1 MFITSLVALTPIISV
16 LLFLVVLRM
25 PAVKAMPISLLATA
39 LLAILYWKVPVI
51 QVLAASLEGIIIG
64 VSILYIVFGA
74 ILLLNTLKL
83 SGAIDTIRNSFLG
96 ITADRR
102 VQLIIIAWLFGAF
115 IEGAAG
121 FGTPAAIA
129 APLLVALGFPPLAA
143 VVLALIAD
151 SSPVS
156 FGAVGTPIIV
166 GVNQGLQEGSE
177 IAPIVQTYLGDMAI
191 LDYMHVIGAQV
202 MTVDVFTGTLLPL
215 ILVVLLTKFFGENRS
230 LKEGLKIWKFAIFAG
245 LSFTLPALFVAT
257 FLGPEFPSIFGGLIG
272 LMIVVPAAKKR
283 FLLPKETWDFPKRA
297 DWLQAWI
304 GQEYASEASQV
315 KEKGMKK
322 ELPLLLAWVP
332 YLLVGLFLVLTRLEV
347 LPLKQWL
354 LSFKISWNNI
364 LGTEIGTS
372 LQPLYLPGT
381 VFVLVVLI
389 TFFVHKMSSSQLAQT
404 FSMSGRAIVGS
415 AIALFTAVPMVRIFI
430 NSGLNNANLQSMPIE
445 LANTAS
451 GLMGGSW
458 PLVAPLIGALGSFIS
473 GSATFSNMMFSLFQF
488 SVADQIGVDPTI
500 VLSMQ
505 VLGANAG
512 NMICVLNVVA
522 AASVVGLLG
531 KEGTIIR
538 MTLGPM
544 LYYSLFSGIIGMIFA
559 YLL

>member
-1 MFITSLVALTPIISV
+1 MLTSLVALTPIIAV

-39 LLAILYWKVPVI
+39 LLAILYWKVPFV
-51 QVLAASLEGIIIG
+51 QVLAASLEGIVIG

-96 ITADRR
+96 ITPDRR

-166 GVNQGLQEGSE
+166 GVNQGLQEGSV
-177 IAPIVQTYLGDMAI
+177 IAPVVQSYLGDLAM
-191 LDYMHVIGAQV
+191 LDYMNVLAAQV
-202 MTVDVFTGTLLPL
+202 MTVDVFVGTFLPL
-215 ILVVLLTKFFGENRS
+215 ILVLLLTKFFGERRS
-230 LKEGLKIWKFAIFAG
+230 FREGLKVWKFAIFAG
-245 LSFTLPALFVAT
+245 LAFTLPALLVAT

-272 LMIVVPAAKKR
+272 LILVVPAAKKG
-283 FLLPKETWDFPKRA
+283 FLLPDESWDFPKKA
-297 DWLQAWI
+297 DWLQSWM
-304 GQEYASEASQV
+304 GQEFASEAGYI

-322 ELPLLLAWVP
+322 ELPLIVAWVP
-332 YLLVGLFLVLTRLEV
+332 YLLVGMFLVLTRLEV
-347 LPLKQWL
+347 LPFKQWL
-354 LSFKISWNNI
+354 LSFTIAWNNI
-364 LGTEIGTS
+364 LGTDIGTS

-389 TFFVHKMSSSQLAQT
+389 TFFVHKMQSSQLAKS
-404 FSMSGRAIVGS
+404 FKMSAEAIVGS

-430 NSGLNNANLQSMPIE
+430 NSGLNDANLQSMPIE

-451 GLMGGSW
+451 SLMGGTW

-531 KEGTIIR
+531 KEGVIIR

-544 LYYSLFSGIIGMIFA
+544 LYYSLFSGLIGLIYAYIF
-559 YLL
+559 

>member
-1 MFITSLVALTPIISV
+1 MLTTLVAFTPIIAV

-25 PAVKAMPISLLATA
+25 PAIKAMPISLLATA
-39 LLAILYWKVPVI
+39 LLAIFYWQVPVI

-96 ITADRR
+96 ISADRR

-129 APLLVALGFPPLAA
+129 APLLVALGFPALAA

-177 IAPIVQTYLGDMAI
+177 IAAIVQPYLGDMSM
-191 LDYMHVIGAQV
+191 LDYMHVIGTRV
-202 MTVDVFTGTLLPL
+202 MTIDVFVGTLMPL
-215 ILVVLLTKFFGENRS
+215 ILVLLLTKFFGEKRS
-230 LKEGLKIWKFAIFAG
+230 FEDGIKIWKFALFAG
-245 LSFTLPALFVAT
+245 LSFTVPALIVAT
-257 FLGPEFPSIFGGLIG
+257 FLGPEFPSIFGGLFG
-272 LMIVVPAAKKR
+272 LVIVITSAKKG
-283 FLLPKETWDFPKRA
+283 FLVPKETWNFPDKA
-297 DWLQAWI
+297 DWAQSWN
-304 GQEYASEASQV
+304 GQEFASEAKYV

-322 ELPLLLAWVP
+322 ELPLLVAWLP
-332 YLLVGLFLVLTRLEV
+332 YLFVGLLLVLTRLEI
-347 LPLKQWL
+347 LPFKQWL
-354 LSFKISWNNI
+354 LSFRISWNNI

-381 VFVLVVLI
+381 VFVLVVLL
-389 TFFVHKMSSSQLAQT
+389 TFFVHKMEASQLRRS
-404 FSMSGRAIVGS
+404 FSMSGKAIVGS

-430 NSGLNNANLQSMPIE
+430 NSGLNEAGFQSMPIE

-451 GLMGGSW
+451 SLMGGSW
-458 PLVAPLIGALGSFIS
+458 PLVAPLIGALGSFVS

-488 SVADQIGVDPTI
+488 SVADQIGVDPAI
-500 VLSMQ
+500 VVSMQ

-531 KEGTIIR
+531 KEGAIIR

-544 LYYSLFSGIIGMIFA
+544 LYYSLFSGVIGLLLA
-559 YLL
+559 YVF